1 MSLLEDLS
9 SKVSMLNESERVE
22 YNRRLQSAKATK
34 ELAASLSS
42 DIQQLDGTVNLFSLI
57 SMTARTIF
65 LTLFGAV
72 FALELNSDAR
82 LIWLGALLVMAV
94 IVLLVD
100 IQKNS
105 FSSQRATL
113 QVQRSS
119 VEREW
124 AALGLEVSFLQAI
137 LEMEAAMHAKEAAFQ
152 SLQNISSAQ
161 AERKRTLSHYDY
173 QIRNEILVNIQNE
186 KNWWSKIDVLT
197 NRWFSVK

>member
-152 SLQNISSAQ
+152 SLQNISNSQ

>member
-137 LEMEAAMHAKEAAFQ
+137 LEMEAAMHAKEAALQ
-152 SLQNISSAQ
+152 SLQNISNSQ

>member
-197 NRWFSVK
+197 NRWYSVK

>member
-65 LTLFGAV
+65 LTLFSAV

>member
-152 SLQNISSAQ
+152 SLQNISISQ